1 MDDTNIQLK
10 TLYENVNPDVQ
21 AYLLTNELD
30 GAVAIFGKIYKL
42 QVSLYLPLKNT
53 ITLIL
58 LGAIQPEDAVTAL
71 EKNCEMTQDDAYSL
85 AKDLDETIFQKIRL
99 SIIGKEGSDIKK
111 LILEDTNTSKEELRK
126 EILDTTKRK
135 DVELEIK
142 TEGPIDP
149 SQKIQQVN
157 LQPGSRSLLL
167 EQLQVLET
175 IPNDDEVAERLN
187 KIKDQIASIDSKYD
201 SRALDSN
208 IALQEFM
215 FGEKGNTVAKASL
228 QSATYSTAPTK
239 YNVDPYRE
247 IGEN

>member
-21 AYLLTNELD
+21 AYLLTDELD
-30 GAVAIFGKIYKL
+30 GAVGLFGKVYKL
-42 QVSLYLPLKNT
+42 PVSLYLTLKNT

-58 LGAIQPEDAVTAL
+58 LGAIKPEDAVTAL
-71 EKNCEMTQDDAYSL
+71 EKNCNMSSSDAYSL
-85 AKDLDETIFQKIRL
+85 AKDLDQTIFQKIRL
-99 SIIGKEGSDIKK
+99 SILGKEGADIKK
-111 LILEDTNTSKEELRK
+111 LILEDENATKEELRK
-126 EILDTTKRK
+126 EILDTTKRPEVK
-135 DVELEIK
+135 VE
-142 TEGPIDP
+142 TPVDG

-157 LQPGSRSLLL
+157 LQPGSRSQLL

-175 IPNDDEVAERLN
+175 IPDDDEVENRLN
-187 KIKDQIASIDSKYD
+187 KIKEQISSIESKTN
-201 SRALDSN
+201 SRDLDSN

-228 QSATYSTAPTK
+228 QSATYSRAPTT

-247 IGEN
+247 IEE

>member
-1 MDDTNIQLK
+1 MDDTNNQLK
-10 TLYENVNPDVQ
+10 TLYENVNSDVQ
-21 AYLLTNELD
+21 AYLLTDELD
-30 GAVAIFGKIYKL
+30 GAVAIFGKVYKL
-42 QVSLYLPLKNT
+42 PVSLYLPLKNT

-71 EKNCEMTQDDAYSL
+71 EKNCEMSADDAYSL

-99 SIIGKEGSDIKK
+99 SILGKEGSDIKK
-111 LILEDTNTSKEELRK
+111 LILEETNTSKEELRK
-126 EILDTTKRK
+126 EILDTTKRPEVK
-135 DVELEIK
+135 VDEVV
-142 TEGPIDP
+142 DP

-157 LQPGSRSLLL
+157 LQPGSRSQLL

-175 IPNDDEVAERLN
+175 IPNDDEVEERLN
-187 KIKDQIASIDSKYD
+187 KIKEQIASIDSKYD

-215 FGEKGNTVAKASL
+215 FGEKGNTVAKASTK
-228 QSATYSTAPTK
+228 SATYSTAPTK

-247 IGEN
+247 IES